1 MAHDGVVE
9 LHALSS
15 GGGQYLSEAD
25 VLNVLKNAGSSLA
38 FSMNKVDKGFVSVM
52 ERNGARHDRVYKDA
66 AGAVV
71 RNHTIKGAQ
80 HVRKKGLTL
89 LRTRWAQLLRGFS
102 AGTIARMRRFLE
114 FGERKNGSRALRL
127 RVG

>member
-1 MAHDGVVE
+1 VAHDGVVE